1 MGETFAAWREEAV
14 GDPRREWED
23 ELVSRLDEGAR
34 VLELGCGGGSPET
47 RRLAQR
53 FAVTGVDISP
63 HPVERARAAIPQATF
78 VCADFTHAR
87 RPRALPVGARAGV
100 TTILVTACGAP
111 GAARLLRALRENG
124 EREIRLVGADMSE
137 RAIGRHLC
145 DTFHLVPPGA
155 DPTFP
160 DALLELVEQ
169 EGVDVVLPESSHD
182 LHHLAP
188 RRGEFPVPVLI
199 CGPAAEQRSNDKGE
213 TFAAMQRI
221 GVGAPDFRRVTGA
234 GGVEHA
240 AHELGYPDRPVCFKP
255 VFSSGSRGFR
265 VLDPGVDRTHQ
276 LLNERPGALA
286 MRLEEAVELLPE
298 DDLDLLVMEFL
309 TESERTVDGIA
320 DGSRIV
326 LQAPR
331 TRESGRRGLGMYFVT
346 LDAPELVS
354 ASERIIAEFEL
365 EWFFSIQF
373 MGEKVIE
380 INPRISTMMI
390 QEDFNLPW
398 LAVKRALGEASD
410 DELRAFQDRV
420 RPGHTVLRFFE
431 QVEFDP

>member
-1 MGETFAAWREEAV
+1 M
-14 GDPRREWED
+14 
-23 ELVSRLDEGAR
+23 
-34 VLELGCGGGSPET
+34 
-47 RRLAQR
+47 
-53 FAVTGVDISP
+53 
-63 HPVERARAAIPQATF
+63 
-78 VCADFTHAR
+78 
-87 RPRALPVGARAGV
+87 

-124 EREIRLVGADMSE
+124 EQEVRLVGVDMSE

-160 DALLELVEQ
+160 DALLKLVEQ

-188 RRGEFPVPVLI
+188 RRGEFPVPVMI
-199 CGPAAEQRSNDKGE
+199 CGPEAEQRSNDKGE

-234 GGVEHA
+234 AGVEEA
-240 AHELGYPDRPVCFKP
+240 ARELGYPDRPVCFKP

-265 VLDPGVDRTHQ
+265 VLDPSVDRTHQ

-298 DDLDLLVMEFL
+298 DGLDLLVMEFL
-309 TESERTVDGIA
+309 TEPERTVDGIA

-326 LQAPR
+326 LQATR
-331 TRESGRRGLGMYFVT
+331 TRESVRCGLGMYFVT
-346 LDAPELVS
+346 LDAPELVA
-354 ASERIIAEFEL
+354 ASERVVAEFEL

-398 LAVKRALGEASD
+398 LAVKRALGRGLRRRAAGAAGSCKARPHGASFLRPGGIRPVMDWKSLEESLAAACEEPDEETAERAVRAAELVASTAGEPPDDLSDEDRAWAEEHGIPPTELVDLACRSMKRVAALSD
-410 DELRAFQDRV
+410 DWHDRLNDLRYRLGDVAAA
-420 RPGHTVLRFFE
+420 
-431 QVEFDP
+431 